1 MLHLASFKLS
11 NTYKKRMSVSRSVFK
26 IEKKKQ
32 EFLMIRLCLDKTL
45 QNIFFCYLLI
55 LIKLQVACLLIVT

>member
-11 NTYKKRMSVSRSVFK
+11 NTYKKRMSVFK